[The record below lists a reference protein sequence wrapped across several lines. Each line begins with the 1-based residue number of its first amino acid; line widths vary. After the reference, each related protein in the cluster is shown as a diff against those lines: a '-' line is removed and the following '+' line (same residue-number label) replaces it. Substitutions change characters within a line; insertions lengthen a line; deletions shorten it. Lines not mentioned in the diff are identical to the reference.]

1 MKLRRMGYT
10 TTDADGR
17 TVREKSA
24 KWYAVF
30 SDFNGKL
37 RRLALSDVRK
47 AAEGMAAKIAELNEL
62 RRADLPMT
70 RELAEFIDKA
80 KPEITAK
87 LAAWDII
94 PAEKAATAKPLT
106 MHVDDWKAAL
116 LAKGSTPQH
125 AGTSAGHIMRIVT
138 GLGLATV
145 ADVSASRVQTFL
157 SGLRQDRRDAKGEIH
172 RGISATTFNY
182 HLRDA
187 RAFFKWM
194 VNDRRALSN
203 PLEHLKGDKNARIEK
218 RHERRA
224 LSVDELRWL
233 LDVTERGYTTTGP
246 DGKPS
251 QVVQAVDRYGMSGAD
266 RAMLYRLAVE
276 TGLRSAELRSLTRG
290 SFKLDGDTPTVE
302 IAAAYAKNRRQD
314 TLPLKPDTADALARN
329 FAGKMP
335 TAPAFAMPKSDRI
348 IDMMKADLTAA
359 RTAWIAAAGT
369 QRERTDRDE
378 STFLAYRDGADRCAD
393 FHALRHTFISNLAA
407 GGVHPKTAQRLARHS
422 TITLTMDRYTHLRRE
437 DLAGALNTLPDL
449 SSTRQVAVATGTDPT
464 PISLAPGLSLK
475 PEISVHGAESGGIE
489 TDAVVSSAAVENDSE
504 NSGFSDGLVN
514 EQSTTG
520 VYRSGQTGQTVNLMA

>member
-1 MKLRRMGYT
+1 MGYT
-10 TTDADGR
+10 ATDADGR
-17 TVREKSA
+17 KSKEKSA

-62 RRADLPMT
+62 RRERLPMT

-157 SGLRQDRRDAKGEIH
+157 AGLRQDRRDAKGEIH
-172 RGISATTFNY
+172 RGISGTTFNY

-187 RAFFKWM
+187 RGFFKWM
-194 VNDRRALSN
+194 VNDRRALNN
-203 PLEHLKGDKNARIEK
+203 PLEHLRGDKNARIEK
-218 RHERRA
+218 RHDRRA
-224 LSVDELRWL
+224 LAVDELHTL
-233 LDVTERGYTTTGP
+233 LDTTAAGP
-246 DGKPS
+246 E
-251 QVVQAVDRYGMSGAD
+251 RYGMSGAD

-276 TGLRSAELRSLTRG
+276 TGLRSGELRSLTRG
-290 SFKLDGDTPTVE
+290 SFNLGRRCPDREDCRCLRQKPPARRV
-302 IAAAYAKNRRQD
+302 AAESRHRRRPGPALRRQD
-314 TLPLKPDTADALARN
+314 AE
-329 FAGKMP
+329 
-335 TAPAFAMPKSDRI
+335 APAFAMPKSDRI
-348 IDMMKADLTAA
+348 IDMIKADLAAA
-359 RTAWIAAAGT
+359 RTAWIAAAGS
-369 QRERTDRDE
+369 QQERTGR
-378 STFLAYRDGADRCAD
+378 R
-393 FHALRHTFISNLAA
+393 
-407 GGVHPKTAQRLARHS
+407 K
-422 TITLTMDRYTHLRRE
+422 RY
-437 DLAGALNTLPDL
+437 
-449 SSTRQVAVATGTDPT
+449 
-464 PISLAPGLSLK
+464 IPGL
-475 PEISVHGAESGGIE
+475 P
-489 TDAVVSSAAVENDSE
+489 
-504 NSGFSDGLVN
+504 
-514 EQSTTG
+514 
-520 VYRSGQTGQTVNLMA
+520 